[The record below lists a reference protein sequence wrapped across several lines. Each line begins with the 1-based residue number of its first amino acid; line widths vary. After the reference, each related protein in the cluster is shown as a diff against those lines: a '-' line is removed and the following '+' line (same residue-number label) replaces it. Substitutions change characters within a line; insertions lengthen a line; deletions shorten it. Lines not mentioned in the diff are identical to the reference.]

1 MGVRLS
7 GLGALGFRGLGRF
20 GVLVLGVPL
29 HRPQTGRH
37 ATKNKSRK
45 NLIKG
50 GNHICCIASKCLV
63 THPLDIGLIGP
74 NFNQMV
80 LVSLF

>member
-37 ATKNKSRK
+37 ATKTRLDKFLSRAEITYVA
-45 NLIKG
+45 LPQS
-50 GNHICCIASKCLV
+50 AW
-63 THPLDIGLIGP
+63 
-74 NFNQMV
+74 
-80 LVSLF
+80 